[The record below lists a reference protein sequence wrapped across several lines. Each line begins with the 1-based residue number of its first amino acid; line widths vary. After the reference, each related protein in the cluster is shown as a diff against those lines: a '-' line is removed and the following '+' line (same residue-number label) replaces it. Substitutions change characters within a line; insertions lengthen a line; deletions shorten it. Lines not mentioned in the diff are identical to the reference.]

1 MQLHDIKPSPGASRR
16 KQRRGIGIS
25 AGRGK
30 TGGRGQKGQ
39 KSRSGG
45 VGKLGF
51 EGGQFKMVR
60 KLPFMRGVGFFNP
73 YKITYL
79 PINVSTLQ
87 EYFASGSIVN
97 KDALIEL
104 GLASKSDEHIA
115 VLGSGEITVP
125 LNITAHKFSKAAEQ
139 KIVAAGGT
147 CTKLEVTRGQ
157 HRTR

>member
-1 MQLHDIKPSPGASRR
+1 MKLHDIKPAAGASRP
-16 KQRRGIGIS
+16 KQRRGLGIA

-30 TGGRGQKGQ
+30 TGGRGSKGQ

-73 YKITYL
+73 YKITYE
-79 PINVSTLQ
+79 PVNVSTLQ
-87 EYFASGSIVN
+87 ESFESGSVVTPE
-97 KDALIEL
+97 ALSEL
-104 GLASKSDEHIA
+104 GLTPKRVEYVAI
-115 VLGSGEITVP
+115 LGNGEITVP
-125 LNITAHKFSKAAEQ
+125 LKVTAHKFSKSAEA
-139 KIVAAGGT
+139 KILAAGGEV
-147 CTKLEVTRGQ
+147 TKLEVTRGN

>member
-1 MQLHDIKPSPGASRR
+1 MKLHEIKPASGSSRR
-16 KQRRGIGIS
+16 KQRRGIGIA

-30 TGGRGQKGQ
+30 TGGRGSKGQ

-73 YKITYL
+73 YKISYE
-79 PINVSTLQ
+79 PVNIGTLQ
-87 EYFASGSIVN
+87 ESFEAGSVVN
-97 KDALIEL
+97 PVAL
-104 GLASKSDEHIA
+104 GLTPKNAKYVA
-115 VLGSGEITVP
+115 VLGSGD
-125 LNITAHKFSKAAEQ
+125 LNVALKVTAHKFSKTAEE
-139 KIVAAGGT
+139 KIKAAGGEVI
-147 CTKLEVTRGQ
+147 KLEVVRGH